1 MCVNSSQATFLMR
14 LGIFHF
20 FKFSHYRTRTFLL
33 VGPNV
38 ILRFSN
44 MRARVTSRPGLPRTK
59 GFSEHRTLD
68 FKTRTV
74 PVTLSEALS

>member
-44 MRARVTSRPGLPRTK
+44 MRARVTSRPGLPRTE
-59 GFSEHRTLD
+59 GVSWDAGLSGLIMRRVGTLA
-68 FKTRTV
+68 
-74 PVTLSEALS
+74 P